1 MGINRV
7 AAPID
12 IAVSGLRA
20 QNAKLNVIGNN
31 IANADT
37 THGPGGKPFRR
48 QQVVLGTG
56 DGQQGVRVLQTVSD
70 NTAFPRVYE
79 PGNPDADKDGYVETP
94 NVQMPVEMMHML
106 QANQA
111 YQANAAVLKRYL
123 DAMDVTAELLK

>member
-1 MGINRV
+1 MSVTRV
-7 AAPID
+7 ATPID

-20 QNAKLNVIGNN
+20 QNARLSAIGNN

-37 THGPGGKPFRR
+37 THAADGKPYRR
-48 QQVVLGTG
+48 QEVVLGTG
-56 DGQQGVRVLQTVSD
+56 PGLQGVQVRQTVAD

-79 PGNPDADKDGYVETP
+79 PGNPDADKDGYVEMS
-94 NVQMPVEMMHML
+94 NVQLPVEMMHML

>member
-1 MGINRV
+1 MSITRV

-20 QNAKLNVIGNN
+20 QNARLSAIGNN

-37 THGPGGKPFRR
+37 THGADGKPYRR
-48 QQVVLGTG
+48 QQVVLSTG
-56 DGQQGVRVLQTVSD
+56 AGQQGVRVQQTAVDNSD
-70 NTAFPRVYE
+70 FPRVYE
-79 PGNPDADKDGYVETP
+79 PGNPDADKDGYVAMP
-94 NVQMPVEMMHML
+94 NVQLPVEMMHML

>member
-1 MGINRV
+1 MGITRV

-20 QNAKLNVIGNN
+20 QNARLSVIGNN

-37 THGPGGKPFRR
+37 TRAADGKPYRR

-56 DGQQGVRVLQTVSD
+56 GGVQGVQVQQTVSD
-70 NTAFPRVYE
+70 NTPFPRVYE
-79 PGNPDADKDGYVETP
+79 PGNPDADKDGYMETP
-94 NVQMPVEMMHML
+94 NVQLPVEMMHML

>member
-1 MGINRV
+1 MGITRV

-20 QNAKLNVIGNN
+20 QSAKLNVIGNN

-37 THGPGGKPFRR
+37 THGPDGKPYRR
-48 QQVVLGTG
+48 QSIVLATG
-56 DGQQGVRVLQTVSD
+56 EGQQGVRVQQTVAD

-106 QANQA
+106 QASKA
-111 YQANAAVLKRYL
+111 YEANTAVLKRYL

>member
-1 MGINRV
+1 MGITRV

-20 QNAKLNVIGNN
+20 QSAKLNVIGNN

-37 THGPGGKPFRR
+37 THGPDGKPYRR
-48 QQVVLGTG
+48 QQVVLSTG
-56 DGQQGVRVLQTVSD
+56 EGQQGVRVQQTVAD
-70 NTAFPRVYE
+70 NSAFPRVYE
-79 PGNPDADKDGYVETP
+79 PGNPDADKDGFVETP

-106 QANQA
+106 QTSKA
-111 YQANAAVLKRYL
+111 YEANAAVLKRYL